1 MSGSMVLSLK
11 GVSKSFGETA
21 ILKDINLDVRQ
32 GEFISLLG
40 PSGCGKTTTLNLIAG
55 FSRPDTGDVVI
66 GGRRVNDVPTHHRRL
81 GMVFQGHALFPH
93 MNCFDNIAF
102 GLRMQKIADSEIRA
116 RVGEALDLV
125 RLSGMESRFPRE
137 LSGGQQQRVG
147 LARALA
153 VKPEILL
160 LDEPLSNL
168 DAKLRKAMQ
177 SELRAIHTKVR
188 TTMIYVTHDQEEAL
202 TLSDRIA
209 VTNDGRLEQLDSPEG
224 IYLHPRT
231 RFVADF
237 IGSSSFVRGVVAGIQ
252 PGTVLVKLETG
263 DSVAVKTDMDL
274 REGAEMQLGV
284 RSDRIRVLLGDA
296 APREGTLSGIVVDR
310 VFAGSQFQ
318 ILVEIGGGQR
328 VSVHLAETPLEGI
341 APGAAVRLEV
351 APSNWMILQ

>member
-1 MSGSMVLSLK
+1 MSDSLALSLNGVFKSFGKTAILK
-11 GVSKSFGETA
+11 GVS
-21 ILKDINLDVRQ
+21 LDVRK

-55 FSRPDTGDVVI
+55 FSKPDAGDILI
-66 GGRRVNDVPTHHRRL
+66 GGQCVNDVPSHHRHL

-93 MNCFDNIAF
+93 MNCFDNVAF
-102 GLRMQKIADSEIRA
+102 GLRMRKIADSEIRL
-116 RVGEALDLV
+116 RVGEALELV
-125 RLSGMESRFPRE
+125 RLSGMEKRFPRE

-188 TTMIYVTHDQEEAL
+188 ATMIYVTHDQEEAL
-202 TLSDRIA
+202 TLSNRIA
-209 VTNDGRLEQLDSPEG
+209 VMNDGHLEQLDTPEE
-224 IYLHPRT
+224 IYLRPRT

-237 IGSSSFVRGVVAGIQ
+237 IGSSNFLRGTVMECRPGSVVA
-252 PGTVLVKLETG
+252 KLETG
-263 DSVAVKTDMDL
+263 ESMLVSTGKNLPVGS
-274 REGAEMQLGV
+274 EIQLGV
-284 RSDRIRVLLGDA
+284 RSDRILVLSADA
-296 APREGTLSGIVVDR
+296 PVRQGVLSGKVLDR

-318 ILVEIGGGQR
+318 ILVEVASGQR
-328 VSVHLAETPLEGI
+328 ISVHLTETPSADVVSGAPVLLEI
-341 APGAAVRLEV
+341 

>member
-1 MSGSMVLSLK
+1 MSVSALSLNSLSK
-11 GVSKSFGETA
+11 NFGDTAVLKEVS
-21 ILKDINLDVRQ
+21 LDVRP

-55 FSRPDTGDVVI
+55 FSKPDGGDVVI
-66 GGRRVNDVPTHHRRL
+66 GGRRVNDVPSYRRKL

-93 MNCFDNIAF
+93 MNCFDNVAF
-102 GLRMQKIADSEIRA
+102 GLKMRKVADREIRG
-116 RVGEALDLV
+116 RVEEALDLV

-137 LSGGQQQRVG
+137 LSGGQQQRIG

-177 SELRAIHTKVR
+177 AELRAIHTKVR

-209 VTNDGRLEQLDSPEG
+209 VMNNGRLEQLDTPEG
-224 IYLHPRT
+224 IYLQPRT

-237 IGSSSFVRGVVAGIQ
+237 IGSSNFIRGVVTAIKAG
-252 PGTVLVKLETG
+252 TLAVTLETG
-263 DSVAVKTDMDL
+263 ERVSVNTDQSLQVGADL
-274 REGAEMQLGV
+274 QLGV
-284 RSDRIRVLLGDA
+284 RSDRIRLVPGGTEAGD
-296 APREGTLSGIVVDR
+296 GTIAGKVVDR
-310 VFAGSQFQ
+310 VFAGSQSQVF
-318 ILVEIGGGQR
+318 VEIGEGHR
-328 VSVHLAETPLEGI
+328 FSLHLNEAPP
-341 APGAAVRLEV
+341 ADVVPGAVVRLEV
-351 APSNWMILQ
+351 LPSNWMILQ

>member
-1 MSGSMVLSLK
+1 MSQTIALSLK
-11 GVSKSFGETA
+11 SVSKSFGETVV
-21 ILKDINLDVRQ
+21 LKDINLDVHE

-55 FSRPDTGDVVI
+55 FGKPDTGEVVI
-66 GGRRVNDVPTHHRRL
+66 AGQRVNDVPTHQRHL

-93 MNCFDNIAF
+93 MSCFDNVAF
-102 GLRMQKIADSEIRA
+102 GLRMRKVGESEIRSQ
-116 RVGEALDLV
+116 VGEALELV
-125 RLSGMESRFPRE
+125 RLSGMEARFPRE

-153 VKPEILL
+153 VKPQILL

-209 VTNDGRLEQLDSPEG
+209 VMNDGRLEQLDSPEG
-224 IYLHPRT
+224 VYLQPRT

-237 IGSSSFVRGVVAGIQ
+237 IGSSNFVRAVVADLL
-252 PGTVLVKLETG
+252 PGAAVVQLETG
-263 DSVAVKTDMDL
+263 DRVTVKTDLDL
-274 REGAEMQLGV
+274 PRGSEIQLGV
-284 RSDRIRVLLGDA
+284 RADRIRVLPGHGDG
-296 APREGTLSGIVVDR
+296 EGTLSGTVIDR

-318 ILVEIGGGQR
+318 ILVQLGGSQR
-328 VSVHLAETPLEGI
+328 ASVHLSDAPPASI
-341 APGAAVRLEV
+341 APGAAVRLEIDP
-351 APSNWMILQ
+351 ANWMVLQ

>member
-1 MSGSMVLSLK
+1 MSESIALSLK
-11 GVSKSFGETA
+11 NVSKSFGDTVV
-21 ILKDINLDVRQ
+21 LKDIDLDVRE

-55 FSRPDTGDVVI
+55 FGKPDTGEVVI
-66 GGRRVNDVPTHHRRL
+66 DGRRVNDVPTHHRRL

-93 MNCFDNIAF
+93 MSCFDNVAF
-102 GLRMQKIADSEIRA
+102 GLRMRKVSNGEIRS
-116 RVGEALDLV
+116 RVGEALELV
-125 RLSGMESRFPRE
+125 RLTGMEQRFPRE

-153 VKPEILL
+153 VKPRILL

-188 TTMIYVTHDQEEAL
+188 TTMVYVTHDQEEAL

-209 VTNDGRLEQLDSPEG
+209 VMNDGCLEQLDSPEG
-224 IYLHPRT
+224 IYLKPRT

-237 IGSSSFVRGVVAGIQ
+237 IGSSNFVRAVVVEVR
-252 PGTVLVKLETG
+252 PGAAVAQLDTG
-263 DSVAVKTDMDL
+263 DRVSVNIDL
-274 REGAEMQLGV
+274 NLPKGAETQLGV
-284 RSDRIRVLLGDA
+284 RSDRIRVLPGDA
-296 APREGTLSGIVVDR
+296 AGNEGMLSGTVIDR

-318 ILVEIGGGQR
+318 IIVELGGGQR
-328 VSVHLAETPLEGI
+328 ISVHLSETPP
-341 APGAAVRLEV
+341 ASVVPGAAVRLEI
-351 APSNWMILQ
+351 APSDWMVLQ